1 MILIF
6 EDNMDIALVLK
17 RILNSSFHE
26 RCVITCNCAV
36 AENMVLAGEI
46 ELVLSDLNI
55 EGREG
60 QGLDLIRKIKKFKPH
75 TSPPIVVFTGL
86 SKGDSTYNE
95 AEGLSDRI
103 FEKSEIPLPRL
114 CKEICSLMKL
124 GGHPSHPTGQEGR
137 NSYGTPPFPTHLH
150 PVG

>member
-17 RILNSSFHE
+17 RMLNLAFHE
-26 RCVITCNCAV
+26 RCVITCNCSV
-36 AENMVLAGEI
+36 AENMVLSGGI

-55 EGREG
+55 DGHKG
-60 QGLDLIRKIKKFKPH
+60 QGLDLIRKIKKIRPN
-75 TSPPIVVFTGL
+75 TSPPIIVYTAL

-103 FEKSEIPLPRL
+103 FEKSEIPIQRL
-114 CKEICSLMKL
+114 CREICSLK
-124 GGHPSHPTGQEGR
+124 GR
-137 NSYGTPPFPTHLH
+137 AFP
-150 PVG
+150 VS